1 MALGAGGQDR
11 VQDEPDVTIDTGRTT
26 QNAVIAVAGSGTVN
40 IELLAS
46 LPLLQCSRQS
56 ASDE

>member
-1 MALGAGGQDR
+1 MALGAGAR
-11 VQDEPDVTIDTGRTT
+11 ENVQDGPAVAIDTGWTT
-26 QNAVIAVAGSGTVN
+26 QNAVIAAAGTETVN
-40 IELLAS
+40 TELLAS